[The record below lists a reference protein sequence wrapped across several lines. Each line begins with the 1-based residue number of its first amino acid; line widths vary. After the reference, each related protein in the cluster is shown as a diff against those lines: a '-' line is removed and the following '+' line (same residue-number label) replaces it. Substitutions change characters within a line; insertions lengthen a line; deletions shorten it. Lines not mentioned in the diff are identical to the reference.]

1 MFSSSSTRTII
12 RSVLGDSLLTAGCD
26 VSVVAAGEEGL
37 RSLEQRLADPMV
49 VDLKI
54 PGISGVEF
62 AEQATKVAPDSEII
76 ILTGYGDMKSALD
89 AMRIGV
95 YDYLTKP
102 VDQDRLLQTLE
113 KADGRR
119 RLIMENPDLL
129 RRLSEANRIKAEF
142 INGMSHE
149 DRTPL
154 EHITGFAQILQ
165 DTLGNLT
172 GKQQR
177 YIENIQTWATRLL
190 DLFEKILS
198 FSTLKS
204 GDVQV
209 KPDPGNIEGIHQT
222 AIDCALPVAAD
233 DGITLVQKNG
243 DATDVVVDRKT
254 CARALSLLLDNAI
267 KFNNEGGRVVLGR
280 EGLEQL
286 PEEIEVDARTAE
298 GWLSI
303 RVADTAIGIPED

>member
-1 MFSSSSTRTII
+1 
-12 RSVLGDSLLTAGCD
+12 
-26 VSVVAAGEEGL
+26 
-37 RSLEQRLADPMV
+37 MV

-62 AEQATKVAPDSEII
+62 AEQATTVAPDSEII

-119 RLIMENPDLL
+119 RLILENPDLL

-165 DTLGNLT
+165 DTLENLT

-209 KPDPGNIEGIHQT
+209 KPEPGNIEGIHQT

-233 DGITLVQKNG
+233 AGITLVQESG
-243 DATDVVVDRKT
+243 DATDVVVDRT
-254 CARALSLLLDNAI
+254 ICARALSLLLDNAI
-267 KFNNEGGRVVLGR
+267 KFNNEGGRVMLGR

-286 PEEIEVDARTAE
+286 PERIEVDARTAE

-303 RVADTAIGIPED
+303 RVADTGIEIPED